1 MIIFLIPIGVLMV
14 GILTVFLLNRF
25 SGRSGLAWLASLT
38 ASILGLVWAVSLYW
52 LPESSLTLPISDL
65 SLEFSIHHQTIFQ
78 IILVMSLIV
87 FIIMTVP
94 SRIDTRRQVIVW
106 SDMLILAL
114 IGLFTMSAGN
124 AWTVLVGWLALDWF
138 EISLSLA
145 VRGDLEASPQVFRG
159 MISRLIGIG
168 LAIIAVGF
176 GMGTN
181 PSGTSES
188 LAVAAVVFRIGIFP
202 LQNSY
207 LSSLSGIR
215 PGVLVV
221 LKALSV
227 LFTLPFLA
235 GVKVPFIGDAL
246 FNTLLIFA
254 TFSAFYNSLTWLYPR
269 EQTGEQGWEY
279 PLNVASAF
287 LFISAVRSQP
297 EAMIVWASAL
307 VFVLIP
313 FQFYSHQNRLLNALM
328 LLNLLLL
335 VGLPGTPFAAGWQGL
350 VMPQLNW
357 TDIFIIFS
365 FVFLLSGLILRLF
378 DTSKRNGQAEETW
391 MHTLVPFGYL
401 LTFLILIVSS
411 MMNRNFFSE
420 SGVAWAAVA
429 AFILTGTMT
438 SRLSGFFE
446 EENLSPGKRWVP
458 YLSSR
463 MECFTRSLAALDWLS
478 RPVSGLFG
486 FFSAGMELVNG
497 VFEGYR
503 GVLWEFLLLI
513 SLLLVIMR

>member
-1 MIIFLIPIGVLMV
+1 MVIFLIPTGILVVGV
-14 GILTVFLLNRF
+14 LTVFLLNRF
-25 SGRSGLAWLASLT
+25 SGRSGLAWLASLI
-38 ASILGLVWAVSLYW
+38 ASVLGLVWAVSLYW
-52 LPESSLTLPISDL
+52 LPERSLSLPISDL
-65 SLEFSIHHQTIFQ
+65 SLEFSIHHQTVFQ

-94 SRIDTRRQVIVW
+94 ARIDTRRQIIVW

-124 AWTVLVGWLALDWF
+124 AWTVLVGWLALDGF
-138 EISLSLA
+138 EIFLSLSD
-145 VRGDLEASPQVFRG
+145 RGDPEASFQVYRG
-159 MISRLIGIG
+159 MVSRLIGIG
-168 LAIIAVGF
+168 LAIIAVGL
-176 GMGTN
+176 GMGVN
-181 PSGTSES
+181 PSSTSES
-188 LAVAAVVFRIGIFP
+188 LAVLAVVFRIGIFP

-215 PGVLVV
+215 PGVRVV
-221 LKALSV
+221 LKAFSV

-235 GVKVPFIGDAL
+235 GVKVLLIGNGL
-246 FNTLLIFA
+246 FTMLLIFA

-269 EQTGEQGWEY
+269 EEVGAEDWEY
-279 PLNVASAF
+279 PLNVATAF
-287 LFISAVRSQP
+287 LFISAIRSHP

-307 VFVLIP
+307 VFVLVP
-313 FQFYSHQNRLLNALM
+313 YLFYSHHNRWLNALM

-357 TDIFIIFS
+357 TDIYIIFS
-365 FVFLLSGLILRLF
+365 YVSLLSGLSLRLF
-378 DTSKRNGQAEETW
+378 GTDTRNGQVEETW

-401 LTFLILIVSS
+401 LTFFVLILSNL
-411 MMNRNFFSE
+411 MDRNFFSE

-429 AFILTGTMT
+429 TLILTGALTA
-438 SRLSGFFE
+438 RLMGFFE

-458 YLSSR
+458 YLSHR
-463 MECFTRSLAALDWLS
+463 MENFTRSLSTLDWLS
-478 RPVSGLFG
+478 RPINGVLS
-486 FFSAGMELVNG
+486 FFSAGMRLVNG
-497 VFEGYR
+497 VFEGYM